1 MGVFFV
7 GIVSVIAGA
16 EGYWGIFYLSI
27 AVLSALVKCRRTVN
41 NKQAHFRRQRA
52 TIIDRVSRDI

>member
-1 MGVFFV
+1 M